1 MGALGL
7 RMKAGRRDS
16 GCPGV
21 PGKRRN
27 QGTRY
32 VRNNVGVAL
41 VAQMVVKSKR
51 KSFSTVQSVR

>member
-16 GCPGV
+16 GRPGV

-27 QGTRY
+27 QGTRS

-51 KSFSTVQSVR
+51 K